1 MKVVFNNKNK
11 KKIVRKWRLYGW
23 GIVGSRCPAAVVV
36 FHSRREGKVCVQTT
50 GFYYWNLEKKNK
62 RGLPSSV
69 YTAAKCKA
77 VLASNARC
85 CWLGA
90 EVKSRSAMSCSL
102 FQPTRTI
109 ASMAFFFLSSTFKA
123 YSAVYHMASN
133 PGVRRHRRQHS
144 IVFPTTKKKEIE
156 PLFFFLSLCC
166 FVIKYYPVS

>member
-1 MKVVFNNKNK
+1 MARRRLQRNKFLVFGSFGNEPQPFRVVGRTRGRNLTTIPALYTWKLFSTTKIK

-23 GIVGSRCPAAVVV
+23 GIVGSRCPAAVIV

-109 ASMAFFFLSSTFKA
+109 ASMAVFLS
-123 YSAVYHMASN
+123 
-133 PGVRRHRRQHS
+133 
-144 IVFPTTKKKEIE
+144 
-156 PLFFFLSLCC
+156 FFYFQS
-166 FVIKYYPVS
+166 V